1 MSFCPN
7 CGKEVDSNVKFCPSC
22 GFNLKGEEKSSTP
35 IKTIK
40 TTKTTEMN
48 LDARTYLIISIAGLG
63 GLSLLS
69 IMLRDSLGF
78 ILCAALA
85 AALYFWGF
93 KKLEAND
100 IPTAKTTCLIVG
112 IVTGVV
118 GLAILLSGRFL
129 GFVDILVVIPAFL
142 AWHKLEKG

>member
-1 MSFCPN
+1 MPFCPN
-7 CGKEVDSNVKFCPSC
+7 CGKEIGSDVKFCPSC

-35 IKTIK
+35 TK

-69 IMLRDSLGF
+69 IILRDSLGF

-100 IPTAKTTCLIVG
+100 IPTAKITSLIVG

-118 GLAILLSGRFL
+118 GLAILLAGRFL
-129 GFVDILVVIPAFL
+129 GFVDILVVIPALL